1 MIKDTIEAIK
11 AAVNEQLNDSTVLQ
25 DVQNIRVRY
34 LGKKGELTSLMKT
47 PLAGRTAAGGP
58 DGQYGTG
65 GY

>member
-25 DVQNIRVRY
+25 DVQNIHVRY

-47 PLAGRTAAGGP
+47 LKDLSPEERP
-58 DGQYGTG
+58 
-65 GY
+65 